1 MAVAGGDDGDL
12 VDLAERLGQGAH
24 DVRHTGEEFVH
35 DGGLVVFLESFG
47 LDVHGLGFR
56 FALLEDDFG
65 FGFTLRA
72 NGGGAAFG
80 FADEALT
87 LGVGDG
93 LDALALDF
101 GLLEHGGDEFAFAA
115 LDFGVLHFD
124 LRFAFHLLYFH
135 GFGNDLLL
143 HDVGFNFV
151 GFVGRGLGFLGH
163 FEIAGFFEIQIAFG
177 FGLLGQA
184 GGFRENAFLIGLRFG
199 YGCGALRFGALDGDV
214 SFGFGGGN
222 FRYQLDAGDIGAA
235 HVGDVFVFVADFFNG
250 EAHDVESHFVHVRS
264 AGGTHA
270 LADHFRLFDE
280 LFDGELAD
288 DAAQMAFHHQA
299 NQT

>member
-1 MAVAGGDDGDL
+1 MTVAGGDDGDL

-47 LDVHGLGFR
+47 LDVHGLGFG

-101 GLLEHGGDEFAFAA
+101 G
-115 LDFGVLHFD
+115 VLHFD
-124 LRFAFHLLYFH
+124 LRFALHLLYFH

-163 FEIAGFFEIQIAFG
+163 LEVAGFLEIQITFG
-177 FGLLGQA
+177 FGLLGKR
-184 GGFRENAFLIGLRFG
+184 GGFREDAFLIGLRFG
-199 YGCGALRFGALDGDV
+199 NGCGALRFGALDGDV
-214 SFGFGGGN
+214 ALGFGGGN

-235 HVGDVFVFVADFFNG
+235 HVGDVFVFVANFFNG
-250 EAHDVESHFVHVRS
+250 EAHDVEAHFVHVRS
-264 AGGTHA
+264 AVGTHA

-299 NQT
+299 D